1 MFYICNV
8 KMLARKNRERR
19 NDQGRK
25 EFTSHYP
32 QVMRNHECNKSI
44 LSKRLTGVE
53 NMTSDIVVRE

>member
-1 MFYICNV
+1 
-8 KMLARKNRERR
+8 MLARKNRERR

-44 LSKRLTGVE
+44 LCKRLTGVE